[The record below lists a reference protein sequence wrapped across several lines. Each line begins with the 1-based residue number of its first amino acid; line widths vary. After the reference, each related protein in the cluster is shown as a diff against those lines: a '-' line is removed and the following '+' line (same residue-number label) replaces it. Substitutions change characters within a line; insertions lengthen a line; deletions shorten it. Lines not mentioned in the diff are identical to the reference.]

1 MKQAGDFVKKV
12 LIATICDAANT
23 ALSEVLPQYEVH
35 ICTTGTD
42 ALKLIETLRPDI
54 LILDLMLPAMDGL
67 TVLRKSGFRPPI
79 ILARTNLISPTILQ
93 SAADVGVQDI
103 LLIPCTVRYIVERL
117 NALTENAPSPEA

>member
-23 ALSEVLPQYEVH
+23 ALSEVLSQYEVH

-79 ILARTNLISPTILQ
+79 ILARTNLITPAVLKT
-93 SAADVGVQDI
+93 AATVGVQDI
-103 LLIPCTVRYIVERL
+103 LPIPCTVRYIVERL
-117 NALTENAPSPEA
+117 DALIEKSPSPKV